1 MGHLRGTA
9 SAMAW
14 AASRSKNRIT
24 YAFPGWALWMI
35 VCLGGAGGLVVLRE
49 RAKANQIPLLTS
61 VSELVSAG
69 VTRSCVTVTG
79 FPIYEPLAT
88 ERRNGRES
96 RWFWRLRD
104 EKEQFAAHPSLMVVV
119 SHENP
124 QSRLA
129 QMVTLT
135 GMLRRAEPDLHDV
148 LVRHSANMRLLTT
161 HYLDPDAGPLSP
173 NLLLGGVIALALL
186 GAMFGVG
193 RLNQFTA
200 FTARPMPVSGGGSV
214 AAPSAEVP
222 IKCLVTGSLP
232 IAGSRGSVFV
242 RDALADLVP
251 GVDEQGRPQG
261 HFVLSR
267 VPVRGSM
274 AELQLP
280 IPSSTPARTGWVRD
294 GGRTLAAVHVAGH
307 GVDVYLKTQSPEHA
321 LAAQRAISEG

>member
-161 HYLDPDAGPLSP
+161 ATHCD
-173 NLLLGGVIALALL
+173 
-186 GAMFGVG
+186 
-193 RLNQFTA
+193 
-200 FTARPMPVSGGGSV
+200 
-214 AAPSAEVP
+214 
-222 IKCLVTGSLP
+222 
-232 IAGSRGSVFV
+232 
-242 RDALADLVP
+242 
-251 GVDEQGRPQG
+251 
-261 HFVLSR
+261 
-267 VPVRGSM
+267 
-274 AELQLP
+274 
-280 IPSSTPARTGWVRD
+280 SS
-294 GGRTLAAVHVAGH
+294 
-307 GVDVYLKTQSPEHA
+307 
-321 LAAQRAISEG
+321 